1 MDGGDTF
8 VGAFLQNANVAREA
22 IFSEN
27 TVALLNQH
35 VLSPSSPLQTLRR
48 QFIDL
53 LSTAFAMVTPV
64 LQPLLDR
71 LNTALTNSPDVVV
84 LLFAVVLLFLALQ
97 VLAWMRRMVAWV
109 TGLMFRLMFW
119 ACVLAMVAVVVQR
132 GPEQTVRDGVV
143 VVSKVMGYGAALRDV
158 WVSEY
163 RRYEAQQ
170 SEGPGARAA
179 HEYVQAGARGGR

>member
-1 MDGGDTF
+1 MDGGDNF
-8 VGAFLQNANVAREA
+8 VGALIQNANFVREA
-22 IFSEN
+22 VFSEQ
-27 TVALLNQH
+27 TLSVLNQH

-53 LSTAFAMVTPV
+53 LSTVFSIMTPV
-64 LQPLLDR
+64 IQPLLDR

-84 LLFAVVLLFLALQ
+84 LIFVVVLLFIALQ
-97 VLAWMRRMVAWV
+97 ILAWMRRMVAWV
-109 TGLMFRLMFW
+109 TGLMFKLIFW
-119 ACVLAMVAVVVQR
+119 ACMMGVVAVVVQR
-132 GPEQTVRDGVV
+132 GPEQTVRDLVV
-143 VVSKVMGYGAALRDV
+143 VVSKIAGYGAALKDV

>member
-8 VGAFLQNANVAREA
+8 VGAFLQNANFVREA
-22 IFSEN
+22 IFSEQ
-27 TVALLNQH
+27 TLTLLHQNI
-35 VLSPSSPLQTLRR
+35 LSPSSPLQTLRR
-48 QFIDL
+48 QSIEL
-53 LSTAFAMVTPV
+53 LSTVFSIMTPV

-84 LLFAVVLLFLALQ
+84 LVFVAVLLLVALQ
-97 VLAWMRRMVAWV
+97 ILAWMRRMVAWV
-109 TGLMFRLMFW
+109 TGLMFRLVFW
-119 ACVLAMVAVVVQR
+119 ACVVAMAAVVVQR
-132 GPEQTVRDGVV
+132 GPEQTVRDAVV
-143 VVSKVMGYGAALRDV
+143 VVSKVAGYGAALRDV

-179 HEYVQAGARGGR
+179 HDYVQAGPAGLR